1 MFEDQVKKE
10 LREVRYYFSRK
21 ANMDALSADAG
32 NSLSKALADKYVAA
46 IRSAPGRLYDLFGC
60 LYIQNKTQEIVA
72 AELCYSE
79 KHIRRMNGELINYFA
94 KKII

>member
-1 MFEDQVKKE
+1 MLSEQVKNE

-21 ANMDALSADAG
+21 ASMDALSVNVGD
-32 NSLSKALADKYVAA
+32 SKAKALSEKYVNA
-46 IRSAPGRLYDLFGC
+46 IRQAPARLYDLFGC

-72 AELCYSE
+72 AEMCYSE
-79 KHIRRMNGELINYFA
+79 EHIRRLIRELITYLA